1 MYSTV
6 KLSIKGIQFSLIG
19 GFHKVVKKGF
29 MSLRCTLEIIVQSQ
43 RHAEEGNINRARNLG
58 VCAAYLNV
66 AAITIA
72 LVVAC
77 VTIGLVFGLSY
88 F

>member
-1 MYSTV
+1 M
-6 KLSIKGIQFSLIG
+6 
-19 GFHKVVKKGF
+19 
-29 MSLRCTLEIIVQSQ
+29 QS
-43 RHAEEGNINRARNLG
+43 RHNAEEGNINRARNLG

-77 VTIGLVFGLSY
+77 VAIGVAFGFGY